1 VVNQQT
7 DLLLNLGAAHDWIGR
22 SRSPRTGGSRA
33 YFTPLRGWSRT
44 YPEVTGSLIPTVLR
58 AGDEELAQ
66 SFGEFLL
73 EIQHADGAWTAG
85 MWPTRNH
92 ALRNAM
98 STAQIVRGLCAL
110 YRHSGEGRWL
120 DAAERAARWLVSA
133 SDSLTATYHTQV
145 AWSLLD
151 SWSITSEESQRTAA
165 IAILDRALTRRTL
178 IGAFSGWGSG
188 GSDSAFTHTIGYT
201 LSGFLECARL
211 LDAWPRYGAP
221 LVNALRRLA
230 DDAITSD
237 GRLPGAY
244 DTDWR
249 SDKRYSC
256 LSGSAQIA
264 ICLLTA
270 ESMKPH
276 HRYPHAATVLIEE
289 VSRHQKIDHPI
300 PGVRG
305 AVSGS
310 YPIWGR
316 YLRGRYPSWSAKYL
330 CDAIAAL
337 RVSPTAA
344 LTMT

>member
-1 VVNQQT
+1 MVNQQP
-7 DLLLNLGAAHDWIGR
+7 DLLLNLGAAHDWIAR

-44 YPEVTGSLIPTVLR
+44 YPEVTGSLIPTVLQ
-58 AGDEELAQ
+58 AGDEALAR
-66 SFGEFLL
+66 SFAEFLL

-85 MWPTRNH
+85 MWPTRTH
-92 ALRNAM
+92 APRNAM
-98 STAQIVRGLCAL
+98 STAQILRGLCAL
-110 YRHSGEGRWL
+110 YRHSNDVVWL
-120 DAAERAARWLVSA
+120 EAAQRAACWLA
-133 SDSLTATYHTQV
+133 STSDALNATYHTQV

-151 SWSITSEESQRTAA
+151 SWSITGDEAQRTSA
-165 IAILDRALTRRTL
+165 ISILERVRTRRTL
-178 IGAFSGWGSG
+178 MGAFTGWGFG

-201 LSGFLECARL
+201 LRGFLESARL

-230 DDAITSD
+230 EDAIASD
-237 GRLPGAY
+237 GRLAGAY
-244 DTDWR
+244 DIDWR
-249 SDKRYSC
+249 SDTRYSC

-264 ICLLTA
+264 MCLLTA
-270 ESMKPH
+270 QTMKPH
-276 HRYPHAATVLIEE
+276 HRYPYAATVLVEE
-289 VSRHQKIDHPI
+289 ICRRQKIDHPI

-305 AVSGS
+305 AISGS

-330 CDAIAAL
+330 CDAITAL
-337 RVSPTAA
+337 RTSPTAV

>member
-7 DLLLNLGAAHDWIGR
+7 DLLVHLGAAQGWIVR

-44 YPEVTGSLIPTVLR
+44 FPEVTGSLISTVLQ
-58 AGDEELAQ
+58 AGDEELAR

-92 ALRNAM
+92 AARNAM
-98 STAQIVRGLCAL
+98 STAQILQGLCAL
-110 YRHSGEGRWL
+110 YRHSREAIWL
-120 DAAERAARWLVSA
+120 DAAERAAGWLASA
-133 SDSLTATYHTQV
+133 SESLNATYHTQV

-151 SWSITSEESQRTAA
+151 AWSITSEERQRTAA
-165 IAILDRALTRRTL
+165 IAILERARARRTL
-178 IGAFSGWGSG
+178 IGAFAGWGFG

-201 LSGFLECARL
+201 LRGFLESARI

-221 LVNALRRLA
+221 LINALRRLA
-230 DDAITSD
+230 DDAIASD
-237 GRLPGAY
+237 GRLAGAY

-264 ICLLTA
+264 LCLVSA

-276 HRYPHAATVLIEE
+276 HRYPHAAGVLIEDIC
-289 VSRHQKIDHPI
+289 RHQKIDHPI
-300 PGVRG
+300 LGVRG

-310 YPIWGR
+310 HPIWGR

-337 RVSPTAA
+337 RTSPAAA

>member
-1 VVNQQT
+1 VVNQQP
-7 DLLLNLGAAHDWIGR
+7 DLLLNLGAAQDWIAR

-44 YPEVTGSLIPTVLR
+44 YPEVTGSLIPTVLE
-58 AGDEELAQ
+58 AGDDALAR

-92 ALRNAM
+92 APRNAM
-98 STAQIVRGLCAL
+98 STAQILRGLCAL
-110 YRHSGEGRWL
+110 YRHSRESSWL
-120 DAAERAARWLVSA
+120 ESAQRAASWIVNVS
-133 SDSLTATYHTQV
+133 DTLNATYHTQV

-151 SWSITSEESQRTAA
+151 VWSITNDESQRMAA
-165 IAILDRALTRRTL
+165 VAILERARTRRTL
-178 IGAFSGWGSG
+178 IGAFAGWGFG

-201 LSGFLECARL
+201 LRGFLESARL
-211 LDAWPRYGAP
+211 LDAWPLYGAP

-230 DDAITSD
+230 DDAIASD
-237 GRLPGAY
+237 GRLAGAY

-249 SDKRYSC
+249 SDTRYSC
-256 LSGSAQIA
+256 LSGNAQIA
-264 ICLLTA
+264 LCLLTA
-270 ESMKPH
+270 ESMKS
-276 HRYPHAATVLIEE
+276 HRNYPRAATALIEDIC
-289 VSRHQKIDHPI
+289 RHQKIDHPI

-330 CDAIAAL
+330 CDAITAL
-337 RVSPTAA
+337 RASPTAA

>member
-1 VVNQQT
+1 MNQQT
-7 DLLLNLGAAHDWIGR
+7 DILLNLGAAQDWIAR

-44 YPEVTGSLIPTVLR
+44 YPEVTGCLIPTVLR
-58 AGDEELAQ
+58 AGDEPLAR

-73 EIQHADGAWTAG
+73 EIQHADGAWTPG

-92 ALRNAM
+92 APRNAM
-98 STAQIVRGLCAL
+98 STAQILRGLCAL
-110 YRHSGEGRWL
+110 YRHSGEQIWL
-120 DAAERAARWLVSA
+120 DSAERAARWLVDA
-133 SDSLTATYHTQV
+133 ADSMQATYHTQI
-145 AWSLLD
+145 AWALLESASLMRD
-151 SWSITSEESQRTAA
+151 EAARAAA
-165 IAILDRALTRRTL
+165 IAILERVRSRRTL
-178 IGAFSGWGSG
+178 IGGFTGWGFG

-201 LSGFLECARL
+201 LRGFLESARL
-211 LDAWPRYGAP
+211 LGDWARFGAP
-221 LVNALRRLA
+221 LLNALRRLS
-230 DDAITSD
+230 DDAIAAD

-244 DTDWR
+244 DTEWR
-249 SDKRYSC
+249 SDRRYSC
-256 LSGSAQIA
+256 LSGNAQIA
-264 ICLLTA
+264 LCLLTA
-270 ESMKPH
+270 EALKPDE
-276 HRYPHAATVLIEE
+276 RYRRAARALVEE
-289 VSRHQKIDHPI
+289 ICRHQKVDHPI

-337 RVSPTAA
+337 RSSPTAA